1 MSSGASGW
9 LLIRVQN
16 TSSPPPI
23 CRSAG
28 QKLISM
34 LMVLTN
40 VLRWGCHFWADL
52 NCRPELNCSVNYHI
66 IAFSAVIYLHVEAGA
81 LQLVGRGVCAAGLTQ
96 TLQDVSPLANISLH
110 PPPHTHTRF
119 MYSPYFSQLVSFFS
133 HFFLTFSSSFTCFY
147 SFIYCQPFFSSTF
160 LWCFHFLLCTFHLP
174 FSISVV
180 FEGDDSEVPSG
191 LYSSSPSQNTHT
203 QAHKRKLTSALLSH
217 FLFFIP
223 AFGTFC
229 LLLSIYKFHC
239 IILHIMLMLYCLNMP
254 THTRNY
260 QYRLSV
266 LKKSN

>member
-1 MSSGASGW
+1 MSSRASGW
-9 LLIRVQN
+9 LLIRAQN

-110 PPPHTHTRF
+110 PPPHTHF
-119 MYSPYFSQLVSFFS
+119 YFSQLVSFYS
-133 HFFLTFSSSFTCFY
+133 HFFFLLSLHLLLVFIH
-147 SFIYCQPFFSSTF
+147 SFIDGLFFLPLSSDAF
-160 LWCFHFLLCTFHLP
+160 IFSFVLSIFHFL
-174 FSISVV
+174 
-180 FEGDDSEVPSG
+180 
-191 LYSSSPSQNTHT
+191 SQ
-203 QAHKRKLTSALLSH
+203 
-217 FLFFIP
+217 
-223 AFGTFC
+223 
-229 LLLSIYKFHC
+229 
-239 IILHIMLMLYCLNMP
+239 
-254 THTRNY
+254 
-260 QYRLSV
+260 
-266 LKKSN
+266 

>member
-1 MSSGASGW
+1 MSSRASGW
-9 LLIRVQN
+9 LLIRAQN

-110 PPPHTHTRF
+110 PPPHTHF
-119 MYSPYFSQLVSFFS
+119 YFSQLVSFYS
-133 HFFLTFSSSFTCFY
+133 HFFSYFLFIFYLFLFIHLLTAFFFFHFPLMLSFSPLYFLSSIFCLSSIWRGWQWGTLRVIQYLSFTEHTHTGTQTQTHICSSQ
-147 SFIYCQPFFSSTF
+147 SFSF
-160 LWCFHFLLCTFHLP
+160 LYLSIWHFL
-174 FSISVV
+174 
-180 FEGDDSEVPSG
+180 
-191 LYSSSPSQNTHT
+191 SPS
-203 QAHKRKLTSALLSH
+203 
-217 FLFFIP
+217 
-223 AFGTFC
+223 
-229 LLLSIYKFHC
+229 
-239 IILHIMLMLYCLNMP
+239 LHL
-254 THTRNY
+254 
-260 QYRLSV
+260 
-266 LKKSN
+266 

>member
-1 MSSGASGW
+1 MSSRASGW
-9 LLIRVQN
+9 LLIRAQN

-110 PPPHTHTRF
+110 PPPHTHF
-119 MYSPYFSQLVSFFS
+119 YFSQLVSFYS
-133 HFFLTFSSSFTCFY
+133 HFFSYFLFIFYLFLFIHLLTA
-147 SFIYCQPFFSSTF
+147 FFSSTF
-160 LWCFHFLLCTFHLP
+160 LWCFHFLLCTFYLP
-174 FSISVV
+174 FSVSVV

-191 LYSSSPSQNTHT
+191 LYSISPSQNTHT
-203 QAHKRKLTSALLSH
+203 PAHKPKLTSALLSH

-229 LLLSIYKFHC
+229 LLLSIYKFQC

-254 THTRNY
+254 TDTRNY

-266 LKKSN
+266 

>member
-1 MSSGASGW
+1 MSSRASGW
-9 LLIRVQN
+9 LLIRAQN

-81 LQLVGRGVCAAGLTQ
+81 LQLVGRGVCVAGLTQ

-110 PPPHTHTRF
+110 PPPHTHF
-119 MYSPYFSQLVSFFS
+119 MYSPYFSQLVSFYS

-147 SFIYCQPFFSSTF
+147 SFIYWRPFFLPLSSDAF
-160 LWCFHFLLCTFHLP
+160 IFSFVLSIFHFL
-174 FSISVV
+174 
-180 FEGDDSEVPSG
+180 
-191 LYSSSPSQNTHT
+191 SQ
-203 QAHKRKLTSALLSH
+203 
-217 FLFFIP
+217 
-223 AFGTFC
+223 
-229 LLLSIYKFHC
+229 
-239 IILHIMLMLYCLNMP
+239 
-254 THTRNY
+254 
-260 QYRLSV
+260 
-266 LKKSN
+266 

>member
-1 MSSGASGW
+1 MSSRASGW
-9 LLIRVQN
+9 LLIRAQN

-110 PPPHTHTRF
+110 PPPHTHF
-119 MYSPYFSQLVSFFS
+119 MYSPYFSQLVSFYS
-133 HFFLTFSSSFTCFY
+133 HFFSYFLFIFYLFLFIHLLTA
-147 SFIYCQPFFSSTF
+147 FFF
-160 LWCFHFLLCTFHLP
+160 FHFPLMLS
-174 FSISVV
+174 FS
-180 FEGDDSEVPSG
+180 P
-191 LYSSSPSQNTHT
+191 LYFLSS
-203 QAHKRKLTSALLSH
+203 
-217 FLFFIP
+217 I
-223 AFGTFC
+223 FC
-229 LLLSIYKFHC
+229 LSSIWRGWQWDTLRV
-239 IILHIMLMLYCLNMP
+239 I
-254 THTRNY
+254 
-260 QYRLSV
+260 Q
-266 LKKSN
+266 

>member
-1 MSSGASGW
+1 MSSRASGW
-9 LLIRVQN
+9 LLIRAQN

-110 PPPHTHTRF
+110 PPPHTHF
-119 MYSPYFSQLVSFFS
+119 YFSQLVSFYS
-133 HFFLTFSSSFTCFY
+133 HFFSYFLFIFYLFLFIHLLTA
-147 SFIYCQPFFSSTF
+147 FFF
-160 LWCFHFLLCTFHLP
+160 FHFPLMLS
-174 FSISVV
+174 FS
-180 FEGDDSEVPSG
+180 P
-191 LYSSSPSQNTHT
+191 LYFLSS
-203 QAHKRKLTSALLSH
+203 
-217 FLFFIP
+217 I
-223 AFGTFC
+223 FC
-229 LLLSIYKFHC
+229 LSSIWRGWQWDTLRV
-239 IILHIMLMLYCLNMP
+239 I
-254 THTRNY
+254 
-260 QYRLSV
+260 Q
-266 LKKSN
+266 

>member
-9 LLIRVQN
+9 LLIRAQN

-81 LQLVGRGVCAAGLTQ
+81 LQLVGRGVCVAGLTQ

-110 PPPHTHTRF
+110 PPPHTHF

-133 HFFLTFSSSFTCFY
+133 HFFSYFLFIFYLFLFIHLLTA
-147 SFIYCQPFFSSTF
+147 FFF
-160 LWCFHFLLCTFHLP
+160 FHFP
-174 FSISVV
+174 
-180 FEGDDSEVPSG
+180 
-191 LYSSSPSQNTHT
+191 
-203 QAHKRKLTSALLSH
+203 
-217 FLFFIP
+217 
-223 AFGTFC
+223 
-229 LLLSIYKFHC
+229 
-239 IILHIMLMLYCLNMP
+239 LMLSFSPLYFP
-254 THTRNY
+254 SSIFY
-260 QYRLSV
+260 LSSIWRGWQWGTLRV
-266 LKKSN
+266 IQ